1 MQETPRRDMLSQR
14 VLAFLL
20 VACLLF
26 PLSGCDPAMPEGTN
40 QTIAF
45 ENGSGAVGCMTAD
58 RLVFFVNYANVQF
71 DLELDPGGVG
81 FGIVKVLDQEQINV
95 QVRRDSN
102 NELLAD
108 RTITVPE
115 DPDNDNR
122 RITYCNP
129 FNLVV
134 SNF

>member
-1 MQETPRRDMLSQR
+1 MLLSR
-14 VLAFLL
+14 LPTILVASAVLAPFISLS
-20 VACLLF
+20 AC
-26 PLSGCDPAMPEGTN
+26 DNAQPEGTN

-45 ENGSGAVGCMTAD
+45 QNSSGAVGCMAGE

-71 DLELDPGGVG
+71 DLELDAGGVG

-108 RTITVPE
+108 RTITVRE
-115 DPDNDNR
+115 DPGNDSR
-122 RITYCNP
+122 RVTYCNQ
-129 FNLVV
+129 FNLILTD
-134 SNF
+134 F